1 MAGNRRGLRWPEAT
15 IRRFLR
21 LVHKVGIRE
30 ACGRTGVPY
39 RTGYRWLRIGEA
51 EAVSR
56 AQAPRPMPPVS
67 RERSMAMLA
76 RMQADPSLT
85 WTAIAREYGVTNQA
99 VSQLAH
105 RHGLR
110 RRNGR
115 AA

>member
-1 MAGNRRGLRWPEAT
+1 MAGNRRGFRWPEAV

-51 EAVSR
+51 GAVSR
-56 AQAPRPMPPVS
+56 ALAPRPIPPVS

-76 RMQADPSLT
+76 RMKAERSLT
-85 WTAIAREYGVTNQA
+85 WTGFAPESGGTNKA
-99 VSQLAH
+99 GGHLA
-105 RHGLR
+105 L
-110 RRNGR
+110 RNGH
-115 AA
+115 A